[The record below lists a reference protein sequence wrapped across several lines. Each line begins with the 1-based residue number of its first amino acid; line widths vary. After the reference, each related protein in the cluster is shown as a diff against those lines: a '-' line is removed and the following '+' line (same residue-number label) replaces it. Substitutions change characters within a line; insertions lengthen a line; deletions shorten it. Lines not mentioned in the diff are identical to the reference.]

1 MTSRHRMI
9 LLLTSAFGALVL
21 FCPVSGNS
29 PMANLGPIVSTAPPL
44 FTPSPETG
52 SDDSSVMNALR
63 REAGLALGQLR
74 ARGPQ

>member
-9 LLLTSAFGALVL
+9 LLLTSAVGALVL

-44 FTPSPETG
+44 FATGTLVESGDSP
-52 SDDSSVMNALR
+52 VMDALR
-63 REAGLALGQLR
+63 HEAGLALGQLQ